1 MPELED
7 QDKDNKQL
15 LQLLSDCE
23 AVKGKFTANEFEMYS
38 HIKEKYEKESE
49 GAFDDKI
56 CLEVMLRN
64 ISIRKDLAIDKEDIT
79 RIIDVE
85 KKG

>member
-1 MPELED
+1 MTESED
-7 QDKDNKQL
+7 RVNV
-15 LQLLSDCE
+15 LQLLSECD
-23 AVKGKFTANEFEMYS
+23 AVKGQFTANEFEMYS
-38 HIKEKYEKESE
+38 HIKEKYDKETE

-64 ISIRKDLAIDKEDIT
+64 ISIRKDLSLDRNEAT
-79 RIIDVE
+79 RVIDVE